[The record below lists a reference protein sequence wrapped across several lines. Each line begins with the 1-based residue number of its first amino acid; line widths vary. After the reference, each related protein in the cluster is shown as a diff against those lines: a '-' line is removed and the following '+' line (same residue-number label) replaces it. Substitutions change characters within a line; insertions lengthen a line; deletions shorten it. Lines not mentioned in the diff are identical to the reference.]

1 MNEARFFTT
10 DGQEIGRLEDVAL
23 VPECL
28 EEEIQEMVFA
38 RLEEDFSGTLDLDM
52 RGSDLLR
59 FKMEMGLIPDIRR
72 IPRMRIRKP
81 GWEGR
86 R

>member
-1 MNEARFFTT
+1 MSKARFFTT
-10 DGQEIGRLEDVAL
+10 DGQEITRLEDTTL

-38 RLEEDFSGTLDLDM
+38 RLGESFEATFEVDT

-59 FKMEMGLIPDIRR
+59 FKIAMGLIPDRR
-72 IPRMRIRKP
+72 MIPRVRIRKP
-81 GWEGR
+81 GWEGVR
-86 R
+86 

>member
-1 MNEARFFTT
+1 MSEARFFTT
-10 DGQEIGRLEDVAL
+10 DGQEIGRLGDVTL

-28 EEEIQEMVFA
+28 KGDIQEAVFT
-38 RLEEDFSGTLDLDM
+38 RLDESFEAEFKVDM

-59 FKMEMGLIPDIRR
+59 FKIAMGLIPDIRR

>member
-10 DGQEIGRLEDVAL
+10 DGREITRLEDTTL

-28 EEEIQEMVFA
+28 KDDIREAAFT
-38 RLEEDFSGTLDLDM
+38 RLGESFEATFEVDT

-59 FKMEMGLIPDIRR
+59 FRIAMGVIPDIRR
-72 IPRMRIRKP
+72 IPRVRIRKP
-81 GWEGR
+81 GWEGMR
-86 R
+86 

>member
-1 MNEARFFTT
+1 MSEVKFFTT
-10 DGQEIGRLEDVAL
+10 DGQEIARLEDTTL

-28 EEEIQEMVFA
+28 KDDIQEAVFT
-38 RLEEDFSGTLDLDM
+38 RLDESFEATFEVDT
-52 RGSDLLR
+52 RRSDLLR
-59 FKMEMGLIPDIRR
+59 FKIAMGLIPDIRR

>member
-1 MNEARFFTT
+1 MTEAKIFTT
-10 DGQEIGRLEDVAL
+10 DGQEIARLDDVTL

-28 EEEIQEMVFA
+28 EEEIQEMVFE
-38 RLEEDFSGTLDLDM
+38 RLKEDFSGTLELDT

-59 FKMEMGLIPDIRR
+59 FKIAMGLIPDIRR

-81 GWEGR
+81 GWEGMR
-86 R
+86 

>member
-10 DGQEIGRLEDVAL
+10 DGREITRLEDTTL

-28 EEEIQEMVFA
+28 EEEIQEAVFT
-38 RLEEDFSGTLDLDM
+38 RLDESFEAAFEVDT

-59 FKMEMGLIPDIRR
+59 FRIEIGLIPDRR
-72 IPRMRIRKP
+72 MIPRVRIRKP
-81 GWEGR
+81 GWEGMR
-86 R
+86 

>member
-1 MNEARFFTT
+1 MTEAKFFTT
-10 DGQEIGRLEDVAL
+10 DGQEIFGASEFDL

-38 RLEEDFSGTLDLDM
+38 RLEEDFSGTLELDT

-59 FKMEMGLIPDIRR
+59 FKIMMGLIPDIRR

>member
-1 MNEARFFTT
+1 MSEARFFTT
-10 DGQEIGRLEDVAL
+10 DGREIARLGDATL

-28 EEEIQEMVFA
+28 EEEIQEAVFT
-38 RLEEDFSGTLDLDM
+38 RLDESFEATFKVDT

-59 FKMEMGLIPDIRR
+59 FKIAMGLIPDIRR
-72 IPRMRIRKP
+72 IPKMRIRKP

>member
-1 MNEARFFTT
+1 MSEVKFFTT
-10 DGQEIGRLEDVAL
+10 DGQETARLDEVTL

-28 EEEIQEMVFA
+28 EEEIQEAVFT
-38 RLEEDFSGTLDLDM
+38 RLNELFEATFEVDT
-52 RGSDLLR
+52 RRSDLLR
-59 FKMEMGLIPDIRR
+59 FKIEMGLIPDRR
-72 IPRMRIRKP
+72 MIPRVRIRKP

>member
-1 MNEARFFTT
+1 MSEVKFFTT
-10 DGQEIGRLEDVAL
+10 DGREILGASEFDL

-28 EEEIQEMVFA
+28 EEEIQEAVFT
-38 RLEEDFSGTLDLDM
+38 RLDESFEATFEVDT
-52 RGSDLLR
+52 RRSDLLR
-59 FKMEMGLIPDIRR
+59 FKIAMGLIPDIRR
-72 IPRMRIRKP
+72 IPKMRIRKP

>member
-10 DGQEIGRLEDVAL
+10 DGREIARLGDVTL

-28 EEEIQEMVFA
+28 EEEIQEMVFE
-38 RLEEDFSGTLDLDM
+38 RLKESYEAEFKVDT

-59 FKMEMGLIPDIRR
+59 FKIAMGLIPDRR
-72 IPRMRIRKP
+72 MIPRVWIRKP
-81 GWEGR
+81 GWEGMR
-86 R
+86 

>member
-10 DGQEIGRLEDVAL
+10 DGQEIARLGDATL

-28 EEEIQEMVFA
+28 KQEIQEAVFT
-38 RLEEDFSGTLDLDM
+38 RLGESFEAEFKVDT
-52 RGSDLLR
+52 RGSDMLQ
-59 FKMEMGLIPDIRR
+59 FKLMTGVIPDVRR

-81 GWEGR
+81 GWR
-86 R
+86 WR